1 MVVYYTEELPSGMS
15 KHYEGLK
22 GFPLEYTIDA
32 GQFKLKMTAKS
43 VKKETLGADLFAIPS
58 DFEKMTFSE
67 FEKAMGGMM
76 GG

>member
-1 MVVYYTEELPSGMS
+1 MS

-32 GQFKLKMTAKS
+32 GQFKLKMTAKT
-43 VKKETLGADLFAIPS
+43 VKKETLGADLFNVP
-58 DFEKMTFSE
+58 DGYQKMTFAE